1 MVNGVFMNSGK
12 LVMVLVEDNRPGY
25 PDVACTVL
33 PRVLVNPEGKRRGC
47 CPDDVY
53 DFPGYHG

>member
-33 PRVLVNPEGKRRGC
+33 PRVLVKPRGEEEGLLS
-47 CPDDVY
+47 
-53 DFPGYHG
+53 